1 MPDVHDRATRS
12 RNMAA
17 VRGKD
22 TKPELIIRK
31 GLHAAGLRYR
41 LHVKDLPGKPDLVFP
56 KHRAAVFVHGCFWH
70 GHACPLF
77 KLPET
82 RRDFWHQKI
91 EGNVARDEAAIVRL
105 RSLGWRVA
113 VVWECALRGKDRRD
127 LADVLSEL
135 SSWIR
140 SDADRIMI
148 AGSGVIDA
156 TDP

>member
-17 VRGKD
+17 VRGKN
-22 TKPELIIRK
+22 TKPEMIIRK

-56 KHRAAVFVHGCFWH
+56 KYRAAVFVHGCFWH

-82 RRDFWHQKI
+82 RADFWQQKI

-113 VVWECALRGKDRRD
+113 VVWECTLRGKDRRD
-127 LADVLSEL
+127 LTDVLSEL
-135 SSWIR
+135 SSWIL

-148 AGSGVIDA
+148 AGSGVTDA

>member
-1 MPDVHDRATRS
+1 MPDVHDQATRS

-41 LHVKDLPGKPDLVFP
+41 LNVKDLPGKPDLVFP

-77 KLPET
+77 RLPET
-82 RRDFWHQKI
+82 RREFWQRKI
-91 EGNVARDEAAIVRL
+91 EGNVTRDANAIARLQD
-105 RSLGWRVA
+105 LGWRVA

-127 LADVLSEL
+127 LTDVLEEL

-140 SDADRIMI
+140 SDTCELTI
-148 AGSGVIDA
+148 AGSGV
-156 TDP
+156 TPG

>member
-22 TKPELIIRK
+22 TKPELIIRT

-41 LHVKDLPGKPDLVFP
+41 FHVKDLPGKPDLVFP
-56 KHRAAVFVHGCFWH
+56 KYRAAIFVHGCFWH

-82 RRDFWHQKI
+82 RRDFWRQKI
-91 EGNVARDEAAIVRL
+91 EGNVARDDAAMVKL

-127 LADVLSEL
+127 LTDVLDDL
-135 SSWIR
+135 SAWIR
-140 SDADRIMI
+140 SNADGIMI
-148 AGSGVIDA
+148 AGSGLADA
-156 TDP
+156 TDH